1 MSAINYEGEDFTEDF
16 ENQIDYKSLK
26 DSNMKVL
33 MFGWEFPPNI
43 SGGLGT
49 ACYGLTKSL
58 SAIEGMNITFVI
70 PKVYGNENKKKIELL
85 GANQIEL
92 IKSKIRLEKLM
103 LPVDCFSVESLI
115 VPYVDPREYKEQSS
129 FTVEKI
135 RSKATKETST
145 AVRFTGNYGPDLL
158 TEIHNF
164 SVVSEYIASQKE
176 FDLIHAHDWLTF
188 PAGIAAKKKTGKPL
202 VIHVH
207 ATDFD
212 RSGGA
217 INPAVYNIE
226 KHGMDQADCIVC
238 VSNKTRET
246 VINKYNIAP
255 DKVFTV
261 HNGVDFSNTNNS
273 TIHTPKSGE
282 KIVTFLGRI
291 TIQKGPEYFVQL
303 AELILARM
311 KNVKFIMAGSGELMN
326 DMVKKVAQA
335 GISDRFLFTGFLK
348 GKDVHEM
355 LSLSDV
361 FVMPS
366 VSEPFGIC
374 PLEAMQCGVPTIISK
389 QSGVSE
395 VVKHAIKVDYWD
407 VKAMADAI
415 HGILSYPAL
424 NTMMTQKGLSEA
436 YTIKWGNAA
445 KKIQCIYDNLVRA

>member
-1 MSAINYEGEDFTEDF
+1 MGEDFLGDF
-16 ENQIDYKSLK
+16 ENQIDYKSSK
-26 DSNMKVL
+26 NSNMKVL

-58 SAIEGMNITFVI
+58 SAIEGMDITFVI

-92 IKSKIRLEKLM
+92 IKSKIQLEKLI

-115 VPYVDPREYKEQSS
+115 VPYIDPREYKEQSS

-135 RSKATKETST
+135 RSKATKETSK

-158 TEIHNF
+158 TEIQNF

-202 VIHVH
+202 IIHVH

-226 KHGMDQADCIVC
+226 KHGMEQADCIVC
-238 VSNKTRET
+238 VSNRTRET

-261 HNGVDFSNTNNS
+261 HNGVDFSNTS
-273 TIHTPKSGE
+273 DPTIHTPKPNE

-291 TIQKGPEYFVQL
+291 TLQKGPEYFVEL
-303 AELILARM
+303 AELILAQM
-311 KNVKFIMAGSGELMN
+311 KNVKFIMAGSGELMI
-326 DMVKKVAQA
+326 DMVKKVARA

-395 VVKHAIKVDYWD
+395 VIKHAIKVDYWD
-407 VKAMADAI
+407 IRAMADAI

-424 NTMMTQKGLSEA
+424 NTMMTKKGLSEA

-445 KKIQCIYDNLVRA
+445 KKLQRIYNDLVRA